1 LQLPDN
7 QSYLRRKGQIA
18 TTQVGAKQA
27 EMALSDNLRG
37 SLLMVVAM
45 IAFTVNDACMKA
57 VTADFPSFE
66 AIAIRGTLTTLA
78 LCVIALRNGAF
89 RLPVPKPD
97 RRWISWR
104 VTMEVASTLTFI
116 LALKHMPL
124 ANLSAILQFL
134 PLGVTLAAALVLG
147 DKIGWR
153 RMSAITIGFLGVM
166 LIIRPGGDGFDRWS
180 VLGIISMLCVI
191 VRDLSTRRIS
201 REVPSTLVAVL
212 AALSVTVSAIVFLPF
227 TEFAIPTVRQALLT
241 LMAATFLIVGYLT
254 VISAMRVGDI
264 AVVAPFRY
272 TSLVAAIILGWV
284 AFGQFPDNYT
294 LIGSAIVVATGIY
307 TFQRERRLSRIAQN
321 PA

>member
-1 LQLPDN
+1 
-7 QSYLRRKGQIA
+7 
-18 TTQVGAKQA
+18 
-27 EMALSDNLRG
+27 MALSDNLRG

-57 VTADFPSFE
+57 VTADLPSFE
-66 AIAIRGTLTTLA
+66 AIALRGSLTTVA

-89 RLPVPKPD
+89 RLTVPGPD

-153 RMSAITIGFLGVM
+153 RMLAITIGFLGVM
-166 LIIRPGGDGFDRWS
+166 LIIRPGGEGFDRWS

-201 REVPSTLVAVL
+201 RGVPSTLVAVL
-212 AALSVTVSAIVFLPF
+212 AALSVTLSAVVFLPF
-227 TEFAIPTVRQALLT
+227 TEFAIPTIKQALLI

-254 VISAMRVGDI
+254 VISSMRVGDI

-272 TSLVAAIILGWV
+272 TSLVAAIILGWA
-284 AFGQFPDNYT
+284 AFGQFPDKYT

-307 TFQRERRLSRIAQN
+307 TFQRERRLARIAQDQ
-321 PA
+321 A